1 MDKFPTI
8 MALTDPENYI
18 GEKYEGE
25 MNIDQLTKF
34 MGNYAYSTPK
44 KPEVTDFVELTEK
57 RVNKG
62 GANSLCGPKSSN
74 ICVIIFTEGND
85 EAANRSQLDE
95 LKPIIEDFQQ
105 DPVSFAYIRTD
116 SEPYIHQEVFA
127 SSRAVLYKPKRNKF
141 MSLPVTSA
149 ESLKSAIS
157 DALGGGGSWN
167 KAGELLFG
175 HGIDIHTEL

>member
-8 MALTDPENYI
+8 MALTDPENFI

-62 GANSLCGPKSSN
+62 GSNSLCGPKSSN
-74 ICVIIFTEGND
+74 ICVIIFTEGSD
-85 EAANRSQLDE
+85 EQATRS
-95 LKPIIEDFQQ
+95 
-105 DPVSFAYIRTD
+105 
-116 SEPYIHQEVFA
+116 
-127 SSRAVLYKPKRNKF
+127 
-141 MSLPVTSA
+141 
-149 ESLKSAIS
+149 
-157 DALGGGGSWN
+157 
-167 KAGELLFG
+167 
-175 HGIDIHTEL
+175 